1 MMALKK
7 QMSTKS
13 ILVISLLML
22 ALTIGGGVAYA
33 FTVNSMPDTSLWA
46 GEASIQDASELSV
59 DTTTTPP
66 GYRLICDVAFAN
78 VTDIEVDVA
87 STTGTMD
94 GYVEVRV
101 YGGGSYQGG
110 GQSAQATY
118 ALGTTTVTV
127 TLGAPIA
134 VGNCDAIHIVVH
146 EVV

>member
-1 MMALKK
+1 
-7 QMSTKS
+7 
-13 ILVISLLML
+13 
-22 ALTIGGGVAYA
+22 
-33 FTVNSMPDTSLWA
+33 
-46 GEASIQDASELSV
+46 V

-78 VTDIEVDVA
+78 VTSVEVDVD

-94 GYVEVRV
+94 GYVEVRI
-101 YGGGSYQGG
+101 YGGGSYQDG

-127 TLGAPIA
+127 NLGAPVA

-146 EVV
+146 EVI